1 VRAINDITDPRLVKA
16 LAHPLRVSILSA
28 LAHRVASPSQLA
40 EELDVPLPNLSY
52 HIRMLVQLDL
62 LKLVKT
68 RPRRG
73 AIEHYYQAKGPVTVS
88 DKAWGEV
95 PNLVK
100 EAMVSAHLRQTG
112 EMVDAAAATG
122 GFDDDKAVLTRL
134 SLKLDQQ
141 AWAELSAKVQDL
153 YGYAETLLAESE
165 TRRKE
170 GDHEDEIDAGLVLM
184 LFNAVPASVQPAAAA
199 SVSSDGAH
207 KRAGAG
213 ATKRTRARGRA
224 TSSS

>member
-1 VRAINDITDPRLVKA
+1 MRAINEINDPRLVKA

-28 LAHRVASPSQLA
+28 LEHRIASPSQLA

-73 AIEHYYQAKGPVTVS
+73 AIEHYYQAKGPVHVT

-95 PNLVK
+95 PTLVK
-100 EAMVSAHLRQTG
+100 EAMVSASLRQVG
-112 EMVDAAAATG
+112 EGISAAAAAG
-122 GFDDDKAVLTRL
+122 GFDDKHAALGQS

-141 AWAELSAKVQDL
+141 AWKELSAKLEEIQD
-153 YGYAETLLAESE
+153 YALALQAESE
-165 TRRKE
+165 ERRKE
-170 GDHEDEIDAGLVLM
+170 SDHLDEIDAGLVVM
-184 LFNAVPASVQPAAAA
+184 MYKAAPVVAQQAAVDRTAK
-199 SVSSDGAH
+199 GKH
-207 KRAGAG
+207 KHAGSG
-213 ATKRTRARGRA
+213 SRSRKRETV
-224 TSSS
+224 

>member
-1 VRAINDITDPRLVKA
+1 VRAINDISDPRLVKA

-73 AIEHYYQAKGPVTVS
+73 AIEHYYQAKGPVAVS

-95 PNLVK
+95 PTLVK
-100 EAMVSAHLRQTG
+100 EAIVAAELRRTG
-112 EMVDAAAATG
+112 EMVDGAAASG
-122 GFDDDKAVLTRL
+122 GFDDARSVLARL
-134 SLKLDQQ
+134 SLKLDAS
-141 AWAELSAKVQDL
+141 AWADLSKKVQEL
-153 YGYAETLLAESE
+153 YAYAQELQAESE
-165 TRRKE
+165 KHRMDSNHT
-170 GDHEDEIDAGLVLM
+170 DEIDAGFALM
-184 LFNAVPASVQPAAAA
+184 LFKAAPAAVEQQTAAAA
-199 SVSSDGAH
+199 ADGQH
-207 KRAGAG
+207 KRAGS
-213 ATKRTRARGRA
+213 KSRARKSRA
-224 TSSS
+224 TSA